1 MNCKDL
7 KISEMPKANHLHGGD
22 LIPIVQ
28 HGYNKVINVQDLVDL
43 FKRILPPPPPP
54 GPHPGPWCDP
64 GHHCHP
70 HYDPYFAGLDFDIMN
85 KVREDAAVAKAS
97 ASAVE
102 GKLGVLQKT
111 SDVALDSSH
120 KALNA
125 VKLFRQQIGK
135 IEALVAEQAYLKA
148 EVANSKN
155 LIKSLKNAV
164 LLLNERVRE
173 LERREGIDA
182 EDIDLGG
189 DSWLDE
195 LQDPFVGHHHH
206 HHHHGHHHHEEE
218 DTDFTNPLDGVEP
231 GDVDPNWANDLLHEW
246 GGA

>member
-54 GPHPGPWCDP
+54 GPHLGPWYDP

-182 EDIDLGG
+182 ENIDLGG

-195 LQDPFVGHHHH
+195 LQDPFAGHHHH
-206 HHHHGHHHHEEE
+206 HHHHHHEEE
-218 DTDFTNPLDGVEP
+218 DTEDPLDGIEP
-231 GDVDPNWANDLLHEW
+231 TNANDLLHQW
-246 GGA
+246 SGA

>member
-182 EDIDLGG
+182 ENIDLGG

-195 LQDPFVGHHHH
+195 LQDPFAGHHHH
-206 HHHHGHHHHEEE
+206 HHHHHEEE
-218 DTDFTNPLDGVEP
+218 DTEDPLDGIEP
-231 GDVDPNWANDLLHEW
+231 TNANDLLHQW
-246 GGA
+246 SGA

>member
-54 GPHPGPWCDP
+54 GPHLGPWYDP

-182 EDIDLGG
+182 ENIDLGG

-195 LQDPFVGHHHH
+195 LQDPFAGHHHH
-206 HHHHGHHHHEEE
+206 HHHHHEEE
-218 DTDFTNPLDGVEP
+218 DTEDPLDGIEP
-231 GDVDPNWANDLLHEW
+231 TNANDLLHQW
-246 GGA
+246 SGA